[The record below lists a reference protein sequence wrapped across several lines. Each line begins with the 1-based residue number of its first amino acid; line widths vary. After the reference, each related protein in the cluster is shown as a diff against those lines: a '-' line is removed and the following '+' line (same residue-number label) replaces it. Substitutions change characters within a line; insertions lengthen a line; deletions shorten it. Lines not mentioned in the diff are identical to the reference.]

1 MKEELNNKKKL
12 VKSQIN
18 TRVEQ
23 DNCLALFILPL
34 NLKVWKSKLSSESD

>member
-23 DNCLALFILPL
+23 DNCLALFHFITLIL
-34 NLKVWKSKLSSESD
+34 